1 MSGCSRAGLIVFTVS
16 QFLLRKALLLLS
28 AVTILYKKGK
38 GTFGMQF
45 KCKLAA
51 VCAAISLVSVAAQA
65 EVLRIGSETVYPPF
79 EYLNSTTKQYEG
91 FDMDLIQALGKKA
104 GFEPKI
110 VSMGLDGLI
119 PALVSG
125 SIDASI
131 SALTVTEERAK
142 KVDFTKG
149 YYNSGLAIVV
159 RAENVAKVKSVK
171 DLENKTLCA
180 EIGSD
185 GALFSSKIPGVTV
198 RTFNA
203 VAEAFMEINQ
213 KGCYGIINDKPVND
227 YFLNS
232 KAGKSMSLKEAPFTL
247 TSDIYGIA
255 VKKGNKELLQRLNK
269 ALDELRADGT
279 YKQIYAKWFG
289 DN

>member
-1 MSGCSRAGLIVFTVS
+1 
-16 QFLLRKALLLLS
+16 
-28 AVTILYKKGK
+28 
-38 GTFGMQF
+38 MQF
-45 KCKLAA
+45 KFKIAA
-51 VCAAISLVSVAAQA
+51 ACAVVSLFSMAVQA
-65 EVLRIGSETVYPPF
+65 ETLRIGSETVYPPF

-131 SALTVTEERAK
+131 SALTVTPERAK

-171 DLENKTLCA
+171 DLENQTLCA

-185 GALFSSKIPGVTV
+185 GALYSSKIPGVKV

-213 KGCYGIINDKPVND
+213 KGCFGIINDKPVND

-232 KAGKSMSLKEAPFTL
+232 KAGKSMALKEAPFTL

-255 VKKGNKELLQRLNK
+255 VKKGNKQLLDRLNK
-269 ALDELRADGT
+269 ALEELHADGS
-279 YKQIYAKWFG
+279 YQKIYAKWFG
-289 DN
+289 NN